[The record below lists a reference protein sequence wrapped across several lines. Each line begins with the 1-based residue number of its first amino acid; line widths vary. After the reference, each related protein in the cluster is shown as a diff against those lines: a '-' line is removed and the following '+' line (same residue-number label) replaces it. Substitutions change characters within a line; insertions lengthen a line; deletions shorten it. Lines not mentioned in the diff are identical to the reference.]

1 MNKNSPIQQAKHK
14 TTDNSCSDSQY
25 VKAQIIWT
33 LKTVISGY
41 SIRSNNDLAKTL
53 SAMSPEGKSIK
64 TFNLAQTKSIY
75 AVNYGLAPFFKSLL
89 YENLTRLVF
98 HVYCFDKSLNEVTQ
112 TCEIRYSVCFLN

>member
-25 VKAQIIWT
+25 VKAEIIWT

-53 SAMSPEGKSIK
+53 S
-64 TFNLAQTKSIY
+64 FNLAQTKSIY
-75 AVNYGLAPFFKSLL
+75 AVTYGLAPFFKSLL
-89 YENLTRLVF
+89 YENLTRPVF